1 MSQTPSQRDLLRW
14 AEALAGTARTG
25 LGFTESLYEKERYE
39 EILHVAA
46 EIRHRADQLSGH
58 DFDVETLVNEW
69 LGTVGQ
75 GVPGYVTPKVTV
87 AAVVGNEA
95 GELLLVQRAG
105 SEVWLYPTGWA
116 DVGYSP
122 AEVVVKEVQEETG
135 IECEVVRPI
144 AILDGMRLGFT
155 GIPLYS
161 LVFHCRMTGGELQA
175 HPLECADVGFFA
187 EGHLPAKTALPE
199 QWAQEAFA
207 AIREEDLEVRF
218 DAPRDPL
225 WEGQENVL
233 SFLEDPEEK
242 ESP

>member
-1 MSQTPSQRDLLRW
+1 MSQAPSQRDLLRW

-46 EIRHRADQLSGH
+46 EIRLRADQLSGH

-69 LGTVGQ
+69 LGTVGH

-87 AAVVGNEA
+87 AAVGGNQA
-95 GELLLVQRAG
+95 GELLLVQRAD

-187 EGHLPAKTALPE
+187 EGRLPAKTALPE